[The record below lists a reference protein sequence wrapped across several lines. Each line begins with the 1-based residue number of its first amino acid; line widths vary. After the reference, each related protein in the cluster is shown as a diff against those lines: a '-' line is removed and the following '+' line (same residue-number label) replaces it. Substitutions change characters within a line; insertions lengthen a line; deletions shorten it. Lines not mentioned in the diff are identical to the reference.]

1 MKTSLPEAL
10 SFLRPFQVFTDEEC
24 GKDCTDHEPDQ
35 EATAAKALHERADG
49 AGVAAGAHGWFHSLL
64 PTDAK
69 AGRWC
74 AAVTEPEGKPRGIDG
89 SRGIR

>member
-24 GKDCTDHEPDQ
+24 GEDCTDHEPDQ
-35 EATAAKALHERADG
+35 EATAAKALDERADG

-64 PTDAK
+64 PTDAR
-69 AGRWC
+69 AGRW
-74 AAVTEPEGKPRGIDG
+74 
-89 SRGIR
+89 